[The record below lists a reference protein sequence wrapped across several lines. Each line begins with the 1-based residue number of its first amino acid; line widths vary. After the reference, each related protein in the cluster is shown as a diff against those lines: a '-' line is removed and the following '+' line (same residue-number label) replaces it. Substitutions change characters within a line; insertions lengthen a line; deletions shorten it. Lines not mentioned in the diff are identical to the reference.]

1 MMSTLLW
8 FFKRSGRL
16 VKPERWMVSALM
28 TSILLGT
35 FFRGKDGARTVD
47 EDLVNVCG
55 TEAVRGAC

>member
-1 MMSTLLW
+1 MTSTLLW

-35 FFRGKDGARTVD
+35 FFRGRMERVP
-47 EDLVNVCG
+47 
-55 TEAVRGAC
+55 